1 MICDSQIMN
10 PFASYFACWSNIYTK
25 RFLFQLTIGIKL
37 KYPLILCFSCVLV
50 FRQDTFHQTFALEL
64 LAFWLIFS
72 ITCTSVG
79 FWKKLMKK
87 LSLQQYIM
95 LFTELRKHLLCF
107 ILLESCYHVGTM
119 LCSILMLAISLSNLC
134 FFLEASVGSLWL
146 KCFSDISV
154 ISDLSI

>member
-1 MICDSQIMN
+1 
-10 PFASYFACWSNIYTK
+10 
-25 RFLFQLTIGIKL
+25 
-37 KYPLILCFSCVLV
+37 
-50 FRQDTFHQTFALEL
+50 
-64 LAFWLIFS
+64 
-72 ITCTSVG
+72 
-79 FWKKLMKK
+79 
-87 LSLQQYIM
+87 M

-119 LCSILMLAISLSNLC
+119 LCSILMLAISLSNLW